1 MILSSLGMISMVRN
15 NLSKLLGERRM
26 TQSQLSMLT
35 GIRPNAIS
43 DLYNEVALSIKF
55 DHIDKICEV
64 LQCDLSDL
72 FEYIPNKRSRTGK
85 YLIIEEYGNQ
95 KKKRQEK

>member
-1 MILSSLGMISMVRN
+1 MILLSLGMISMVRN

-43 DLYNEVALSIKF
+43 DLYNEVDLSVKF
-55 DHIDKICEV
+55 EHIDKICEV

-72 FEYIPNKRSRTGK
+72 FEYIPNKRPRTGK

>member
-1 MILSSLGMISMVRN
+1 MVRN

-35 GIRPNAIS
+35 GIRSNAIS
-43 DLYNEVALSIKF
+43 DLYNEVALSVKF

-64 LQCDLSDL
+64 LQCDLVDL
-72 FEYIPNKRSRTGK
+72 FEYIPNKRPRTGK
-85 YLIIEEYGNQ
+85 YLIIEEHGNR
-95 KKKRQEK
+95 KNKGAD

>member
-1 MILSSLGMISMVRN
+1 MVRN

-43 DLYNEVALSIKF
+43 DLYNEVALSVKF
-55 DHIDKICEV
+55 EHIDKICEV

-72 FEYIPNKRSRTGK
+72 FEYIPNKR
-85 YLIIEEYGNQ
+85 
-95 KKKRQEK
+95 